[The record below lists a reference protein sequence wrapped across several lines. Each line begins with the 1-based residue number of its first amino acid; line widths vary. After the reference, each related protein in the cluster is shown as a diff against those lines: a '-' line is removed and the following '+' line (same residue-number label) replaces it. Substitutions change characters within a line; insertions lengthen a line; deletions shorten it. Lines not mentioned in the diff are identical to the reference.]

1 MGAKVYAKL
10 GTMAA
15 GKSLELLKTADT
27 YERSGRTVLV
37 FKPNID
43 TRYGDNRV
51 ESRIGIGR
59 DAIPI
64 CPIRGA
70 GTVLAK
76 AIIEKPDVILIDESQ
91 FLTRYCIEGIALT
104 VVDKKDIPVI
114 FYGLKTN
121 FKGELFDGSAAL
133 LALADDVTEIKGICQ
148 YCDRKA
154 IMNLRLVD
162 GKPTRQG
169 AEVLI
174 GDEEYRSVCRKHY
187 YNQEEF

>member
-1 MGAKVYAKL
+1 MSSKLYAKL

-37 FKPNID
+37 IKPSVD
-43 TRYGDNRV
+43 DRSGVDRV
-51 ESRIGIGR
+51 VSRIGLAHTAHSV
-59 DAIPI
+59 DPDT
-64 CPIRGA
+64 GA
-70 GTVLAK
+70 GSILAL
-76 AIIEKPDVILIDESQ
+76 AIIHRPDVILIDEAQ
-91 FLTRYCIEGIALT
+91 FFSRYAIEAIAT
-104 VVDKKDIPVI
+104 NIVDKRDIPVI
-114 FYGLKTN
+114 CYGLKNN
-121 FKGELFDGSAAL
+121 FKNELFEGSAAL
-133 LALADDVTEIKGICQ
+133 LALADDITEIKGICQ

-162 GKPTRQG
+162 GKPTRKGEEIQ
-169 AEVLI
+169 I